1 MPTTELTIEQQF
13 KMKRLEDM
21 LPHANKEDI
30 ITVYLALQRQAF
42 VLGNNITQ
50 LLKEWGKDHPT
61 TREETL
67 NLGTL
72 FGTKD

>member
-13 KMKRLEDM
+13 KMKQLEGM

-30 ITVYLALQRQAF
+30 ITVYLALQRQSF

-50 LLKEWGKDHPT
+50 LLKEWNTAHHT
-61 TREETL
+61 TTEDSL
-67 NLGTL
+67 NLGTI
-72 FGTKD
+72 FETKD

>member
-42 VLGNNITQ
+42 VLGNNISQ
-50 LLKEWGKDHPT
+50 LLKEWNTARPT
-61 TREETL
+61 TAEEPL
-67 NLGTL
+67 NLGHL